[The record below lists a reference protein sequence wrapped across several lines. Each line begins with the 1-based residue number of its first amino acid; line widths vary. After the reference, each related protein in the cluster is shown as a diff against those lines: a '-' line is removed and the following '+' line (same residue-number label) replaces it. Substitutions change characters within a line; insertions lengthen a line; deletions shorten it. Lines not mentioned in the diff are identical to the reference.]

1 MSDLSDRLWSKGF
14 YPNVGEPWTLEDHER
29 VRQLQAENE
38 RLTEAFDLADGLR
51 KAHQAEIMQLIDALK
66 DAQTDELNLRGDRNE
81 LRKRVEALEGAIRWA
96 LGESPEGMPEF
107 PLIGE
112 PPYYRW
118 RTQLRLLA
126 DLPYI
131 AATEQGESDD

>member
-1 MSDLSDRLWSKGF
+1 MSDLIKRLRQVWSNDNCTHEAADEIERLTTEVSELKGTISILTQLNEQKTDDRYDDWAFS
-14 YPNVGEPWTLEDHER
+14 EDGYMRRGKALR
-29 VRQLQAENE
+29 VENE
-38 RLTEAFDLADGLR
+38 RL
-51 KAHQAEIMQLIDALK
+51 QARIE
-66 DAQTDELNLRGDRNE
+66 T
-81 LRKRVEALEGAIRWA
+81 LEGAIRWA

>member
-1 MSDLSDRLWSKGF
+1 MGDLIERLRDGLTLYSLNAEAADRI
-14 YPNVGEPWTLEDHER
+14 EELE
-29 VRQLQAENE
+29 AENE
-38 RLTEAFDLADGLR
+38 RL
-51 KAHQAEIMQLIDALK
+51 QAK
-66 DAQTDELNLRGDRNE
+66 
-81 LRKRVEALEGAIRWA
+81 VEALEGAIRWA

-131 AATEQGESDD
+131 AATEQEDDRVWRDGG

>member
-1 MSDLSDRLWSKGF
+1 MSDVITTMTDEEMVDWANANLD
-14 YPNVGEPWTLEDHER
+14 R
-29 VRQLQAENE
+29 VRELEAEVERLQA
-38 RLTEAFDLADGLR
+38 
-51 KAHQAEIMQLIDALK
+51 
-66 DAQTDELNLRGDRNE
+66 
-81 LRKRVEALEGAIRWA
+81 RVEALEGAIRWA

-131 AATEQGESDD
+131 AATEQEDDRVWRDGG

>member
-1 MSDLSDRLWSKGF
+1 MGDLIPITRCKHGVDLTIRDCNLCK
-14 YPNVGEPWTLEDHER
+14 NNDEIER
-29 VRQLQAENE
+29 LQA
-38 RLTEAFDLADGLR
+38 
-51 KAHQAEIMQLIDALK
+51 
-66 DAQTDELNLRGDRNE
+66 
-81 LRKRVEALEGAIRWA
+81 RVEALEGAIRWA

>member
-1 MSDLSDRLWSKGF
+1 MNDLIERLRDERKLGNRPVTKGR
-14 YPNVGEPWTLEDHER
+14 LI
-29 VRQLQAENE
+29 AEAADEIE
-38 RLTEAFDLADGLR
+38 RLTADRDEWVRLWKNASNGVLSL
-51 KAHQAEIMQLIDALK
+51 QA
-66 DAQTDELNLRGDRNE
+66 
-81 LRKRVEALEGAIRWA
+81 RVEALEGAIRWA